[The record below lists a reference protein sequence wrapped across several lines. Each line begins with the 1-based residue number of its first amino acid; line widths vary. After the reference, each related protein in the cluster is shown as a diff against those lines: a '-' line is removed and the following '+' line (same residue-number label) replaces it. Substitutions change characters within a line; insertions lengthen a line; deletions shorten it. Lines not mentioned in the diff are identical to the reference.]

1 MKGNF
6 NLSRFLLR
14 FTVLMTVCFCSC
26 VKSRNYDV
34 PPDNCVSGLVA
45 NCTFSE
51 VKALY
56 KGDTFQI
63 QEDLIIEGFV
73 VSSDVQGNFFSV
85 LYFQDSPV
93 NPKEGFRIEIDVR
106 DSHLFYPV
114 GTKIGI
120 RLKGL
125 YLGKSKDVFKLGATF
140 TSFGN
145 VSVGRLPAAIV
156 NEHVFRFCN
165 GEVAIEPTVIAITD
179 LKKELTNTLVT
190 FNDVEF
196 AEKELGQPF
205 AEGGEE
211 TERILRDCNDNE
223 IVMSNSGYSDFQSE
237 ILPDG
242 RGVVTGVLFRENDS
256 YQISIRSTSDINF
269 DKERC
274 AELIDEFTSDRIF
287 ISELADPDNNASA
300 RFVEL
305 YNSSGEDIS
314 LKGWKLKRYTN
325 ANTEVSSEID
335 LSALTINANGF
346 LVISPNAEEFE
357 TVYGFAPD
365 LGVGTNS
372 PADSNG
378 DDNLQLVDPF
388 GAVIDMFGV
397 VGEDGTGTNHE
408 YEDGSAVRRVEI
420 LKGNSIYNIEE
431 WFVSNDSGDAGTIKQ
446 AKIAP
451 DDFTP
456 KSRE

>member
-1 MKGNF
+1 MIGYF
-6 NLSRFLLR
+6 NLSRLLLK
-14 FTVLMTVCFCSC
+14 FTVILTICFCSC
-26 VKSRNYDV
+26 VKSRSYDV
-34 PPDNCVSGLVA
+34 PSDNCVSGLVA
-45 NCTFSE
+45 NTTYTE
-51 VKALY
+51 VKNLY
-56 KGDTFQI
+56 KGNTLQI
-63 QEDLIIEGFV
+63 QDDLIIEGFV
-73 VSSDVQGNFFSV
+73 ASSDVEGNFFSV
-85 LYFQDSPV
+85 LYFQDSPA

-120 RLKGL
+120 KLKGL

-156 NEHVFRFCN
+156 NEHVFRFCD
-165 GEVAIEPTVIAITD
+165 GEVAIEPTVITITD

-196 AEKELGQPF
+196 EEAELGQPF
-205 AEGGEE
+205 AEVGEE
-211 TERILRDCNDNE
+211 TERILTDCNDNQ

-242 RGVVTGVLFRENDS
+242 RGTVTGVLFRENDS

-274 AELIDEFTSDRIF
+274 AELIDEFTSDSIF

-335 LSALTINANGF
+335 LSDLTINANGF
-346 LVISPNAEEFE
+346 LVISPNADEFE

-388 GAVIDMFGV
+388 ETVIDVFGV
-397 VGEDGTGTNHE
+397 VGEDGSGTNHE
-408 YEDGSAVRRVEI
+408 FEDGSAVRRAEI
-420 LKGNSIYNIEE
+420 LIGNSVYNIEE
-431 WFVSNDSGDAGTIKQ
+431 WLISNDSGDAGTVKQ
-446 AKIAP
+446 LKIAP
-451 DDFTP
+451 DDFSP